1 MTARK
6 RSAAKGKKTQA
17 VGRKSAKKPAGKSA
31 KKSAEKKSAK
41 KKAKKK
47 KSSKKGTPKPSTRKS
62 KTSVSAEH
70 RSQSAATHRRVF
82 FFGSG
87 KADGRAG
94 MKEILGGKGANLA
107 EMTSIGI
114 PVPPGFTISTDVCA
128 EFNKRG
134 QRLPPDV

>member
-6 RSAAKGKKTQA
+6 RSAARGKKTQA
-17 VGRKSAKKPAGKSA
+17 VGRKSAKKAAGKSA
-31 KKSAEKKSAK
+31 KKSAK
-41 KKAKKK
+41 KKATKK
-47 KSSKKGTPKPSTRKS
+47 KSSKKRTSKASTPKS
-62 KTSVSAEH
+62 KTSVSAGR
-70 RSQSAATHRRVF
+70 RSKSAATHRRVF

-87 KADGRAG
+87 NADGRAG

-128 EFNKRG
+128 EFNNRG
-134 QRLPPDV
+134 QKLPPVV